1 MKTHDIHHR
10 LNVENNQ
17 LIFAGKSAE
26 EIIAIA
32 GGTPCYVYDKSLV
45 VNRVKALRSM
55 LPETVK
61 IHYAIKANPYAPLV
75 GQMVNHVDGFDV
87 ASHQELILA
96 LASGMPAANISFA
109 GPGKSS
115 QDLTAGVASGVII
128 NVESEHELNQ
138 IYAIAQ
144 QQQCRANIALRV
156 NPSFELKNAGMS
168 MAGGSKPFG
177 IDAENITAMLKKLD
191 VDKVNIKGLHIFTG
205 SQNLNAEA
213 LMQAQSNTFELAYQL
228 LKETGVEITHLNI
241 GGGFGIPYFPNE
253 KALDLTAVID
263 NLTKLLEKYQPL
275 LGFKEIHLEL
285 GRYLVG
291 EAGMYLSR
299 VVDKKNSRGTT
310 FLVVDGGMHH
320 HLANSGNF
328 GQVIRKNYPVVMPQE
343 IEHTAPEKVNVVG
356 PLCTPLDIL
365 ANQIDLAPAKIGD
378 VIAVLQSGAY
388 GPTASPQLFL
398 SQPQV
403 KEIML

>member
-1 MKTHDIHHR
+1 MKTHDIHNR
-10 LNVENNQ
+10 IKVKNNQ
-17 LIFAGKSAE
+17 LIFAGKTAE

-32 GGTPCYVYDKSLV
+32 GGTPCYVYDSEHL
-45 VNRVKALRSM
+45 VNRIETLRAL
-55 LPETVK
+55 LPKTVK

-75 GQMVNHVDGFDV
+75 GQMSKHVDGFDV

-96 LASGMPAANISFA
+96 LSSGMLAADISFA
-109 GPGKSS
+109 GPGKSA
-115 QDLTAGVASGVII
+115 QDLLAAVISGVVI
-128 NVESEHELNQ
+128 NVESQRELER

-144 QQQCRANIALRV
+144 QHTCKANIALRV
-156 NPSFELKNAGMS
+156 NPSFELKNSGMS

-177 IDAENITAMLKKLD
+177 IDAENIAEMIQTLNLGW
-191 VDKVNIKGLHIFTG
+191 VNLKGLHIFTG
-205 SQNLNAEA
+205 SQNLNPEA
-213 LMQAQSNTFELAYQL
+213 LMQAQTNTFELAYQIL
-228 LKETGVEITHLNI
+228 QQTQSQITHLNI

-253 KALDLTAVID
+253 QALVLD
-263 NLTKLLEKYQPL
+263 NIIENLKQLVEKYQPL
-275 LGFKEIHLEL
+275 IGFKEVHLEL

-291 EAGMYLSR
+291 EAGLYLSR
-299 VVDKKNSRGTT
+299 VIDKKDSRGKSY
-310 FLVVDGGMHH
+310 LIADGGMHH

-328 GQVIRKNYPVVMPQE
+328 GQVIRKNYPVVLPQKVHHE
-343 IEHTAPEKVNVVG
+343 SPELVNVVG

-365 ANQIDLAPAKIGD
+365 ANQISLAPADIGD

-403 KEIML
+403 KELML

>member
-10 LNVENNQ
+10 LAVENNQ
-17 LIFAGKSAE
+17 LIFAGKTAE

-45 VNRVKALRSM
+45 ANRVKTLRAM
-55 LPETVK
+55 LPEMVK

-96 LASGMPAANISFA
+96 LSSGMACENISFA
-109 GPGKSS
+109 GPGKSK
-115 QDLTAGVASGVII
+115 QDLLAAVVSKIII
-128 NVESEHELNQ
+128 NVESQHELKQ

-144 QQQCRANIALRV
+144 QLQCRANIALRV

-177 IDAENITAMLKKLD
+177 IDAENITEMLQDLEF
-191 VDKVNIKGLHIFTG
+191 DKVNIKGLHIFTG

-213 LMQAQSNTFELAYQL
+213 LMQAQTNTFELAYQL
-228 LKETGVEITHLNI
+228 LKETGIKITHLNI

-253 KALDLTAVID
+253 KALNLTPVID
-263 NLTKLLEKYQPL
+263 NLTILLEKYKPL
-275 LGFKEIHLEL
+275 IGFKEIHLEL

-291 EAGMYLSR
+291 EAGIYLSR
-299 VVDKKNSRGTT
+299 VVDKKDSRGKT

-328 GQVIRKNYPVVMPQE
+328 GQVIRKNYPVVMPQNMT
-343 IEHTAPEKVNVVG
+343 HTAPEKINVVG

-365 ANQIDLAPAKIGD
+365 ANQIDLAPAKVGD

-403 KEIML
+403 KELML

>member
-10 LNVENNQ
+10 LDVDNNQ
-17 LIFAGKSAE
+17 LIFAGKTAE

-32 GGTPCYVYDKSLV
+32 GGTPCYVYDKALIA
-45 VNRVKALRSM
+45 NRVKTLRAM
-55 LPETVK
+55 LPKQVK
-61 IHYAIKANPYAPLV
+61 IHYAIKANPYASLV
-75 GQMVNHVDGFDV
+75 GQMVSHVDGFDV

-96 LASGMPAANISFA
+96 LASGMSAANISFA
-109 GPGKSS
+109 GPGKSF
-115 QDLTAGVASGVII
+115 QDLSAAIASGVII
-128 NVESEHELNQ
+128 NVESQHELES

-144 QQQCRANIALRV
+144 QQRCHANIALRV
-156 NPSFELKNAGMS
+156 NASFELKNSGMS

-177 IDAENITAMLKKLD
+177 IDAENITEMLQELEF
-191 VDKVNIKGLHIFTG
+191 DKVNIKGLHIFTG

-213 LMQAQSNTFELAYQL
+213 LMQAQTNTFELAYQL
-228 LKETGVEITHLNI
+228 LKETGIEITHLNI
-241 GGGFGIPYFPNE
+241 GGGFGIPYFANE
-253 KALDLTAVID
+253 KALNLTPVVD
-263 NLTKLLEKYQPL
+263 NLAKLLEEYQPL
-275 LGFKEIHLEL
+275 IGFKEIHLEL

-291 EAGMYLSR
+291 EAGIYLSR
-299 VVDKKNSRGTT
+299 VVDKKDSRGKT

-343 IEHTAPEKVNVVG
+343 MAHNAPEKVNVVG

-365 ANQIDLAPAKIGD
+365 ANQVDLAPAKIGD

-403 KEIML
+403 KELML